1 MYLKQ
6 KPRRQTISYKNRQ
19 CSTVENG
26 YMIEHKIRFYGV
38 ISVISLSIL
47 FTSFI
52 YYFDKIIAPTVLL
65 VADAEMRAKAM
76 DIINK
81 NIGEIYGGGFVYEE
95 IMEVDKD
102 ELGKINFISADTMKL
117 NELATKVAIEAQK
130 DIEEVGSVGVKVP
143 IGYALQNNILAY
155 FGPSITV
162 RMEPIGRVKTS
173 YESSFESA
181 GINQTRHKIYINL
194 ETNLK
199 IVLPLQSREVIVK
212 HQIPIAE
219 NIILGEVPR
228 TSIGVDAIK
237 DALNDDYEKNG
248 IESESIE
255 DINPLDEAGEI
266 TLPDVPELGVEFGE

>member
-1 MYLKQ
+1 MYLRHK
-6 KPRRQTISYKNRQ
+6 RTSYAISYKNRQ
-19 CSTVENG
+19 NFEQKGG
-26 YMIEHKIRFYGV
+26 YMIEHKIRFYLV
-38 ISVISLSIL
+38 ILLISLSIL

-52 YYFDKIIAPTVLL
+52 YYFDKVIAPTVLL

-95 IMEVDKD
+95 IMDVDKD
-102 ELGKINFISADTMKL
+102 EVGKINFISADTMKL

-143 IGYALQNNILAY
+143 IGYALKNNILAY
-155 FGPSITV
+155 LGPSIIV
-162 RMEPIGRVKTS
+162 KMEPIGRVKTS

-212 HQIPIAE
+212 HQIPIAD

-228 TSIGVDAIK
+228 TSIGIDAIK
-237 DALNDDYEKNG
+237 DALNDEYEKNG
-248 IESESIE
+248 IESETIE
-255 DINPLDEAGEI
+255 DLNPLEEAGEI
-266 TLPDVPELGVEFGE
+266 DLPDMPELGVDFD

>member
-1 MYLKQ
+1 MYLRQ
-6 KPRRQTISYKNRQ
+6 KRTSYTISYKNRQ
-19 CSTVENG
+19 NSEHKGKYV
-26 YMIEHKIRFYGV
+26 IEHKIRFYLV
-38 ISVISLSIL
+38 ILVISLSIL

-52 YYFDKIIAPTVLL
+52 YYFDKTIAPTVLL

-95 IMEVDKD
+95 IMDMSKD

-117 NELATKVAIEAQK
+117 NELATKVASEAQK

-143 IGYALQNNILAY
+143 IGYALKNNILAY
-155 FGPSITV
+155 LGPAITV
-162 RMEPIGRVKTS
+162 KMEPIGRIKTS

-212 HQIPIAE
+212 HQIPIAD

-228 TSIGVDAIK
+228 TSIGIDAIK
-237 DALNDDYEKNG
+237 DALSEDFDKNG
-248 IESESIE
+248 IESESIDDTNLLD
-255 DINPLDEAGEI
+255 DIGDIEV
-266 TLPDVPELGVEFGE
+266 PDIP

>member
-1 MYLKQ
+1 M
-6 KPRRQTISYKNRQ
+6 YKNRQ
-19 CSTVENG
+19 NSAHEG
-26 YMIEHKIRFYGV
+26 RYIIEHKIRFYST
-38 ISVISLSIL
+38 ILVISLSII
-47 FTSFI
+47 FTTFL
-52 YYFDKIIAPTVLL
+52 YYFDKVIAPTVLL

-81 NIGEIYGGGFVYEE
+81 NIGEIYGNGFVYEE

-102 ELGKINFISADTMKL
+102 DLGKISFISADTMKL
-117 NELATKVAIEAQK
+117 NELATKVATEAQK

-143 IGYALQNNILAY
+143 IGYALKNNILAY
-155 FGPSITV
+155 FGPAITV
-162 RMEPIGRVKTS
+162 KMEPIGRVKTS
-173 YESSFESA
+173 YESTFESA

-212 HQIPIAE
+212 HQIPITD

-237 DALNDDYEKNG
+237 DALGDEYEKNG

-255 DINPLDEAGEI
+255 DINPLDQAGEI
-266 TLPDVPELGVEFGE
+266 TLPDVPELGVDFGD